1 MELARAFSMEM
12 KIKMGST
19 FRANGETT
27 QGGDMNVSLQDVSVL
42 VCVGLNIIA
51 HYLNLVSPNST

>member
-1 MELARAFSMEM
+1 MEM